1 MDRDIKAVI
10 QRLKQLEK
18 PYYREKY
25 GTESQENSRRI
36 ATEIFR
42 GLLMAKEKKLL
53 EDNDKDDYEK
63 DDYEKDD
70 YEEEIE
76 ETRIERY
83 KSKKNTEE
91 RKKARALKN
100 RTE

>member
-25 GTESQENSRRI
+25 GTESQETSRRI
-36 ATEIFR
+36 ATELFR
-42 GLLMAKEKKLL
+42 GLLIQKEKKLSEINL
-53 EDNDKDDYEK
+53 ENNLEGKIFNYDIDET
-63 DDYEKDD
+63 
-70 YEEEIE
+70 EEIRME
-76 ETRIERY
+76 KY

-91 RKKARALKN
+91 RKKARDIKN
-100 RTE
+100 KAE

>member
-1 MDRDIKAVI
+1 MGNLMDRDIKAVI

-63 DDYEKDD
+63 E
-70 YEEEIE
+70 EEEIE
-76 ETRIERY
+76 EIRMERY

-91 RKKARALKN
+91 RKKARALKT
-100 RTE
+100 RIE